1 MYKSAFLLAPLLAC
15 DPPETC
21 CDTGPGTGG
30 DVLLPDVSN
39 ATFVSVV
46 DNPYMPLPVGAKWT
60 IEGQGTDEAIVIQ
73 IEVLSETRVVNGVTA
88 TVLRDTETI
97 DGELAEDTWDWYAQ
111 DSDGNVW
118 YLGEDTCEYERGEC
132 VDTHGAWE
140 WGKDGALPG
149 IVMWADPAA
158 QDQAYY
164 EEYYAGE
171 AEDVGEVVGTGES
184 VTVPAGTYSDC
195 IKLHE
200 TTPLDPAI
208 SEYKHF
214 CRGVGLVRAEADGEV
229 EALTSTTLSP

>member
-1 MYKSAFLLAPLLAC
+1 MYTSAFFLMTLVGCGTA
-15 DPPETC
+15 
-21 CDTGPGTGG
+21 DTGGDSTDSAND
-30 DVLLPDVSN
+30 DVLLPDVSK
-39 ATFVSVV
+39 ATFVAGV
-46 DNPYMPLPVGAKWT
+46 DNAFMPMPVGATWT

-118 YLGEDTCEYERGEC
+118 YLGEDTCEYEGDVC

-140 WGKDGALPG
+140 WGVDGALPG
-149 IVMWADPAA
+149 IVMWADPEA
-158 QDQAYY
+158 QNQPYY

-184 VTVPAGTYSDC
+184 VSVPAGSYNDC
-195 IKLHE
+195 VKLHE